1 MRILNLIY
9 IIVLN
14 VEKKIGYEW
23 EVNQRDNEGNTLCDS
38 CMVTNEN
45 GFVCA
50 ACGCKYPEQ
59 MRGGSGTLCINCEE
73 EYDI

>member
-1 MRILNLIY
+1 MW
-9 IIVLN
+9 
-14 VEKKIGYEW
+14 KKIGYEW
-23 EVNQRDNEGNTLCDS
+23 EVNQRDNEGNQLCDS

-50 ACGCKYPEQ
+50 ARGCKYPEQ